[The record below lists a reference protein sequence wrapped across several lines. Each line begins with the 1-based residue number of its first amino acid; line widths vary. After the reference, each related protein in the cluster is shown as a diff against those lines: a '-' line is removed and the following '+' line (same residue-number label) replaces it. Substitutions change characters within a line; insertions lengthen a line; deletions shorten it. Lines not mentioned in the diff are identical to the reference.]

1 MAYGVEKLWGGGD
14 WLALQGGQFVGHEE
28 DIRGYTHGVGG
39 EEDELLRED
48 GSPYYCCELSRSAWR
63 CGCVSCV
70 RLATHNPNSGL
81 RDGRRAWWLRQDNG
95 RPGTVLLRPA
105 LTNPQVLM
113 EWPAFDLAGISS
125 ASKERLLLA
134 CSADCRGVRDP
145 SCRGHAM
152 KTHAVEGGGGG

>member
-1 MAYGVEKLWGGGD
+1 MRRLEVLMARTRLVDLDNDEAGRERRSADDVEEKVGEGAGAFLLGGVGGLENEDCLDGEKKAGGVEK
-14 WLALQGGQFVGHEE
+14 
-28 DIRGYTHGVGG
+28 GVGG

-48 GSPYYCCELSRSAWR
+48 GSPYYCCE
-63 CGCVSCV
+63 
-70 RLATHNPNSGL
+70 NPNSGL
-81 RDGRRAWWLRQDNG
+81 RDGRRA
-95 RPGTVLLRPA
+95 
-105 LTNPQVLM
+105 NPQVLM